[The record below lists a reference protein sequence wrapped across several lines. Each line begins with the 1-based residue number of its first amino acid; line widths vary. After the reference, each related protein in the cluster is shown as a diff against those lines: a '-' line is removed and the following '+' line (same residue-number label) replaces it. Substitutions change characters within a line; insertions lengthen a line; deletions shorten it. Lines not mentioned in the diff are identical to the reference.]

1 MKRFAPRGDD
11 GARMT
16 RLRPSIAVTGP
27 RIPAELIRA
36 HGFEPVTVTPLTA
49 LRQRPQTAG
58 VCAVAHGWVEALTTA
73 GPRLAAAVL
82 TTRCDQLRRAAE
94 TARER
99 IRLPVFVMN
108 IPVTHGTEAA
118 CHLYRE
124 EAVRLDGFLSRLA
137 GEARAEPA
145 PARGDTGGVPADQGL
160 YAPAAQA
167 AERALQ
173 GGHRVGLLGCCLTEA
188 DYAVVQMLGQL
199 GLQLVAN
206 ATESPLAVGTPP
218 RRRPRTARGA
228 VPTAAASGPFV
239 ARPAIAQRPNAPF
252 FAWLRQFGLTHRIEG
267 WVLLRQPWCDLYH
280 AEVPRLKSETE
291 LPWLD
296 LETGAQPAFEAL
308 RTRAEAFA
316 ERLGT
321 LRGGADA

>member
-1 MKRFAPRGDD
+1 
-11 GARMT
+11 MT
-16 RLRPSIAVTGP
+16 RLRPAIAVTGP

-36 HGFEPVTVTPLTA
+36 HGFEPVTVTPLTSL
-49 LRQRPQTAG
+49 LRHPQTAG
-58 VCAVAHGWVEALTTA
+58 VCAVAHGWVEALPAA

-94 TARER
+94 AARER

-108 IPVTHGTEAA
+108 IPATHGTEAA
-118 CHLYRE
+118 CRLYRE

-145 PARGDTGGVPADQGL
+145 PERGDTGGAPAGHGL

-173 GGHRVGLLGCCLTEA
+173 GGHRVGLLGCCLTET

-206 ATESPLAVGTPP
+206 ATESLLGDAESGLTASPDRSATAREDARPP
-218 RRRPRTARGA
+218 VRLVEGERPRE
-228 VPTAAASGPFV
+228 PPPL
-239 ARPAIAQRPNAPF
+239 RPDIAQRPNAPF
-252 FAWLRQFGLTHRIEG
+252 FAWLRQFGLTHRLEG

-280 AEVPRLKSETE
+280 AEVPRLKRETE

-296 LETGAQPAFEAL
+296 LETGAQPALEAL